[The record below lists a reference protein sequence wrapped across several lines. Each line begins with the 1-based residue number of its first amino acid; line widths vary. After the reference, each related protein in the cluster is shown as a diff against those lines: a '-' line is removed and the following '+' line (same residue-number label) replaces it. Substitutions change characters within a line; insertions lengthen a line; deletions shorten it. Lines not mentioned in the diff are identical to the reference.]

1 MYNLVALIVS
11 VASACVAVAA
21 WWTRRQM
28 LRLELYKRRFDIY
41 SRVLDF
47 AGVLLEWNP
56 TESETASQ
64 GLRKSPELLRT
75 FEAFLKAGI
84 EARFLFDKDS
94 GIKQALDQMTRTAS
108 QIIGYKWHAPESR
121 VYLSSTEV
129 PDEHL
134 TFQENH
140 KRFFDS
146 IPPLEEAMSK
156 YLNFHM
162 L

>member
-11 VASACVAVAA
+11 GASACVAVAA

-56 TESETASQ
+56 AEAETASQ
-64 GLRKSPELLRT
+64 NLRDSPELLRT

-108 QIIGYKWHAPESR
+108 QIIGYKWQAPESAF
-121 VYLSSTEV
+121 YLSPTETI
-129 PDEHL
+129 EENR

-140 KRFFDS
+140 KRFFDL
-146 IPPLEEAMSK
+146 IPPLEQAMSK